1 MFQNAHI
8 RLCMDN
14 SVSVSNLNNMGGRK
28 EKFNTLTKMISL
40 WCIDRNIILSSAYI
54 AGSEYLTAGRLSRD
68 RNIDKE

>member
-1 MFQNAHI
+1 
-8 RLCMDN
+8 
-14 SVSVSNLNNMGGRK
+14 MGGRK